1 MPYGFYISA
10 EGAAIQ
16 SKRLDVLANNMANV
30 DTPGF
35 KRDVAV
41 FRARFAEEIQQ
52 GNAVPGTGTL
62 NDIGGGVLMQE
73 TKTDYS
79 AGPLRTTGNVTD
91 MAIDGDGFF
100 VVRKDNQDYLTRA
113 GNFMRRNNGEL
124 VTPDGY
130 QVLDDGG
137 SPIVIEDALGPW
149 QLTPNGS
156 IQQAGNLVPL
166 ALVEPKSHGDLV
178 KTGSNLF
185 RPLAPTIPVEVEKR
199 HVLSG
204 FLEQS
209 GVKPTNEM
217 MGLVEASR
225 AFEANINLIRNQDE
239 MLGTLIN
246 RVMSVK

>member
-10 EGAAIQ
+10 EGATIQ

-35 KRDVAV
+35 KRDLAV
-41 FRARFAEEIQQ
+41 FRARFAEEIKQ
-52 GNAVPGTGTL
+52 GGAIPGMGTI

-79 AGPLRTTGNVTD
+79 AGPLRPTGNTTD

-100 VVRKDNQDYLTRA
+100 VVRKDNQNFLTRA
-113 GNFMRRNNGEL
+113 GNFMRTNTGAL

-137 SPIVIEDALGPW
+137 SPIVIDDALGPW
-149 QLTPNGS
+149 QVTPNGS
-156 IQQAGNLVPL
+156 IQQAGSLVPL
-166 ALVEPKSHGDLV
+166 ALVQPKSHGDLV
-178 KTGSNLF
+178 KVGSNLF
-185 RPLAPTIPVEVEKR
+185 KPLAPTTPVEDQDR
-199 HVLSG
+199 QVLSG

-209 GVKPTNEM
+209 GVKPTSEM
-217 MGLVEASR
+217 MGLIEASR
-225 AFEANINLIRNQDE
+225 AFEANVNMIRNQDE

-246 RVMSVK
+246 RVLSVK